1 MNYPWH
7 DAIHLHSHTPKKVG
21 PETLQHNIA
30 PAPTIP
36 MDDLDDDD
44 IYGDSPTIAKDR
56 IGTPLTQ
63 VMTGEQQKQPPPPHC
78 SPQEQTIFRLPGL
91 DLSTGKPSG
100 PDSSSNKD
108 KGPSVSP
115 ESISVHLNGTLPTTK
130 QEQTFRLPPEV
141 KANGT
146 QAMEERHG
154 RAQGEPSQHHDLS
167 AVGPHSALQGLTTT
181 NGQAAGVELNG
192 IETSTVRQ
200 DKLAA
205 ASSAYTP
212 ASEVGIPQKAQ
223 VDIGRDILAKEATP
237 ELLQQTSPQK
247 DNEQVHTQDLLDT
260 SEPDKPIPS
269 QKQETVEVAKDAR
282 SNLGCQS
289 SNAPRSI
296 DLQAEKKV
304 LQASEEQ
311 RSAQSQGVM
320 ARVPEGTP
328 TVGGS
333 AEADERGDEETALK
347 PTQQSSTAPDNNNRL
362 LQGTFPATE
371 PNNVN
376 EVQEIRSAS
385 LGTVAKEVTRDPAQ
399 QPLGPRLS
407 IEQLDDKAVTEPPE
421 PEQSHQVQGTMAA
434 VTATSKTAEN
444 GAEADRKDEEAE
456 FEVDSSPIESSSDS
470 DSESSSSS
478 AADSDY
484 VMLDPEEEARR
495 LMEEHGGSD
504 DEGKGS
510 KGTSGPLRTLNEKPD
525 EVVPKPQIEVTPA
538 MAIAELG
545 SVEQVV
551 ENSILIKAKMSG
563 ERQALEVGSLLC
575 LEDRSVIG
583 VIAET
588 LGQIQQPYYS
598 VRFTNS
604 AAIVEAGIA
613 KGTTIFNVEQHS
625 HYVFTQNIKAFK
637 GSDAS
642 NIHDEE
648 VGDDELEFSDDEA
661 EAEHKRR
668 VKQERLAKRG
678 GRSDRSDGFTRGPRG
693 GRTQRGGRFNQA
705 MDRDQVPTP
714 ISYNEQDDGEDL
726 YTPLA
731 RPSNLHEFMGHGEA
745 PQENPVSHVNG
756 TAWGRD
762 PRLGKPDRGRGRGD
776 RGRGARGGRGDRRS
790 GAGYNGD
797 FSNHQSNDP
806 RQLQHQNY
814 PSHAHP
820 LPPPSSLFNYDSSH
834 PIPQSVHQ
842 PGSPYGWSNAYPSN
856 QYNPLYGHSHQ
867 QAASF
872 YPQPAYSNHDPKTY
886 QYPQMSDSQ
895 RHGSTNP
902 LATPQSPPLPQ
913 HHQYIPHQA
922 ASPSM
927 PAPLNIPPGAH
938 INPAF
943 FSPTTQQSPESWPRQ
958 HAYGVPPPGGGS
970 RSPQSEAAFLAAQD
984 RLSLLRQLSQGNAH
998 QG

>member
-1 MNYPWH
+1 MKRS
-7 DAIHLHSHTPKKVG
+7 DSDDLIHLHSHTRKKVG

-30 PAPTIP
+30 PTPTIP

-44 IYGDSPTIAKDR
+44 IYGDSPTISKDGIR
-56 IGTPLTQ
+56 TTLTQ
-63 VMTGEQQKQPPPPHC
+63 VMTDEQQKQPPPAHR
-78 SPQEQTIFRLPGL
+78 SPREQTVFRLPGL

-100 PDSSSNKD
+100 PDSSRSKD
-108 KGPSVSP
+108 GGTSESHD
-115 ESISVHLNGTLPTTK
+115 SISVDLNGTLPTTK
-130 QEQTFRLPPEV
+130 QEQSSVLPSEV

-146 QAMEERHG
+146 QAMEQRHG
-154 RAQGEPSQHHDLS
+154 RAQGPKSSQHHDISLF
-167 AVGPHSALQGLTTT
+167 GQHSALQGLNMT
-181 NGQAAGVELNG
+181 NGQTVGVELEG
-192 IETSTVRQ
+192 IETSTVGQ

-205 ASSAYTP
+205 ESCAYSPT
-212 ASEVGIPQKAQ
+212 SEAILPQNVQ
-223 VDIGRDILAKEATP
+223 VDTGGDVFAKKATP

-247 DNEQVHTQDLLDT
+247 ENEHVHTQDLLDT
-260 SEPDKPIPS
+260 SEPNKPVPS
-269 QKQETVEVAKDAR
+269 QNLETVEVAKDAK
-282 SNLGCQS
+282 SNLGCQP
-289 SNAPRSI
+289 SNPPRSI
-296 DLQAEKKV
+296 DLQAKEKV

-311 RSAQSQGVM
+311 RSVQSRGVI
-320 ARVPEGTP
+320 ATVPEGTP

-347 PTQQSSTAPDNNNRL
+347 PTQQSSTAPDNDIRL

-371 PNNVN
+371 PNNVKR
-376 EVQEIRSAS
+376 VQEIGSAGP
-385 LGTVAKEVTRDPAQ
+385 GTVAKEVSLDPAQ
-399 QPLGPRLS
+399 QPPGPRIG
-407 IEQLDDKAVTEPPE
+407 IEQLDDKANTES
-421 PEQSHQVQGTMAA
+421 PEQSHQAQGTMAA
-434 VTATSKTAEN
+434 ITVTSKTAEN
-444 GAEADRKDEEAE
+444 GAEADRKDDEAE

-470 DSESSSSS
+470 DSESSSS

-538 MAIAELG
+538 MAIVELG

-551 ENSILIKAKMSG
+551 ENNILIKAKTSG
-563 ERQALEVGSLLC
+563 ERQALETGSLLC
-575 LEDRSVIG
+575 LGDRSVIG

-625 HYVFTQNIKAFK
+625 HYIFTQNIKAFK

-705 MDRDQVPTP
+705 VDRDQVPAP
-714 ISYNEQDDGEDL
+714 ISYDELDDGEDL

-745 PQENPVSHVNG
+745 PQEKPVSHVNG
-756 TAWGRD
+756 TTRARD
-762 PRLGKPDRGRGRGD
+762 PRLGRSDRGRGRGD
-776 RGRGARGGRGDRRS
+776 RGRGARGGRGDRRG
-790 GAGYNGD
+790 GACYNGD
-797 FSNHQSNDP
+797 FSNHQSNNA
-806 RQLQHQNY
+806 RQLQHQNH

-820 LPPPSSLFNYDSSH
+820 PPPPSSLFNYDPSH
-834 PIPQSVHQ
+834 PTPQTVHQ

-867 QAASF
+867 QATPF
-872 YPQPAYSNHDPKTY
+872 YQQPAYNPNTY
-886 QYPQMSDSQ
+886 QYPQMNDPQ

-902 LATPQSPPLPQ
+902 VATPQSPPLPQ
-913 HHQYIPHQA
+913 HHQYLPHQA
-922 ASPSM
+922 ASPGI
-927 PAPLNIPPGAH
+927 PTLPPGAH

-943 FSPTTQQSPESWPRQ
+943 FSPTTPQSPDSWSRQQS
-958 HAYGVPPPGGGS
+958 YGVPPPGGGS
-970 RSPQSEAAFLAAQD
+970 GSPQSEAAFQAAQD
-984 RLSLLRQLSQGNAH
+984 RLSLLRQLSSQGNGQ

>member
-1 MNYPWH
+1 MKRLDSDDP
-7 DAIHLHSHTPKKVG
+7 IHLHPHTPKKVG
-21 PETLQHNIA
+21 PDTLQHNIA

-44 IYGDSPTIAKDR
+44 IYGDSPTIAKDGIR
-56 IGTPLTQ
+56 TPLTQ
-63 VMTGEQQKQPPPPHC
+63 VMTDEQQKQPPPAHR
-78 SPQEQTIFRLPGL
+78 SPQEQTVFRLPGL
-91 DLSTGKPSG
+91 HLSTGKPSG

-108 KGPSVSP
+108 EEPHD
-115 ESISVHLNGTLPTTK
+115 SISVHLNGTLPTTK
-130 QEQTFRLPPEV
+130 QEQSSVLPSEV
-141 KANGT
+141 KANGP
-146 QAMEERHG
+146 QAMEQLYG
-154 RAQGEPSQHHDLS
+154 RAQAPKSSQHHDLS
-167 AVGPHSALQGLTTT
+167 LFGQHSALQGLNTT
-181 NGQAAGVELNG
+181 NGQTVGVELEG
-192 IETSTVRQ
+192 IETSTVGQ
-200 DKLAA
+200 DRLAA
-205 ASSAYTP
+205 ESCAYTP
-212 ASEVGIPQKAQ
+212 ASEARVPQNEQ
-223 VDIGRDILAKEATP
+223 VDTGGDIVAKETTP
-237 ELLQQTSPQK
+237 ELLQQASPQK
-247 DNEQVHTQDLLDT
+247 ENEQVHTQDLLDT
-260 SEPDKPIPS
+260 SEPNKPIPS
-269 QKQETVEVAKDAR
+269 QNLETVDVAKDAK
-282 SNLGCQS
+282 SHLGCQP
-289 SNAPRSI
+289 SNPPRSI
-296 DLQAEKKV
+296 DLQAKEKI
-304 LQASEEQ
+304 LQTLEEQ
-311 RSAQSQGVM
+311 RSAQSQGVI
-320 ARVPEGTP
+320 ATVPAGTP

-347 PTQQSSTAPDNNNRL
+347 PTQQSITAPQNDNRL
-362 LQGTFPATE
+362 LQGNFPATE

-376 EVQEIRSAS
+376 GVHETGSAS
-385 LGTVAKEVTRDPAQ
+385 PGTVAKEVTLDPAQ
-399 QPLGPRLS
+399 QPPGPRLG
-407 IEQLDDKAVTEPPE
+407 IEQLDVKANTEAPE

-434 VTATSKTAEN
+434 VSATSKTAEN
-444 GAEADRKDEEAE
+444 GAEAGRKNNEAE
-456 FEVDSSPIESSSDS
+456 FEMDSSPIESSSDS

-525 EVVPKPQIEVTPA
+525 EVVPKPQIEVTPV

-551 ENSILIKAKMSG
+551 ENTILIKAKTSG
-563 ERQALEVGSLLC
+563 ERQALETGSLLC
-575 LEDRSVIG
+575 LEDRCVIG

-705 MDRDQVPTP
+705 VDRDQVPAP
-714 ISYNEQDDGEDL
+714 ISYDEQDDGEDL

-745 PQENPVSHVNG
+745 PQEKPVSHVNG
-756 TAWGRD
+756 TTRARD
-762 PRLGKPDRGRGRGD
+762 PRLGKSDRGRGRGD
-776 RGRGARGGRGDRRS
+776 RGRGARGGRGDRRG
-790 GAGYNGD
+790 GAGYNSG
-797 FSNHQSNDP
+797 FSNHQSNNA
-806 RQLQHQNY
+806 RQLQHQNH

-820 LPPPSSLFNYDSSH
+820 PPPPSSLFNYDPSR
-834 PIPQSVHQ
+834 PTPQNVHQ

-867 QAASF
+867 QAAPF
-872 YPQPAYSNHDPKTY
+872 YQQPAYSNHNPNTY
-886 QYPQMSDSQ
+886 QYPQMNDSQ

-913 HHQYIPHQA
+913 HHQYLPHQA
-922 ASPSM
+922 ASPSI
-927 PAPLNIPPGAH
+927 PAPPALPPGAH

-958 HAYGVPPPGGGS
+958 QSYGVPPPPGGGS

-984 RLSLLRQLSQGNAH
+984 RLSLLRQLSQG
-998 QG
+998 